1 VASVDFILDFG
12 VFYKGFPIELSI
24 WVESW
29 GFVTIFVT
37 YLCFADVGTK
47 ISPKPV
53 IPNNPPLHRLCRC
66 RGYEDVRPLAHQ
78 RIRTSR
84 KGGKGDVI
92 FCIAAGFSKMMG
104 WSLHRPCRCRD
115 GYVLLIS

>member
-1 VASVDFILDFG
+1 MASVDFILDFG

-53 IPNNPPLHRLCRC
+53 IPHNP
-66 RGYEDVRPLAHQ
+66 
-78 RIRTSR
+78 
-84 KGGKGDVI
+84 
-92 FCIAAGFSKMMG
+92 
-104 WSLHRPCRCRD
+104 SLHLFRGVGATKMLGLWPIKGSVHLEKGVRAT
-115 GYVLLIS
+115 